1 MMSGMVFRLRLREC
15 RHTGASGDYR
25 RKKHGL
31 HYLQSF

>member
-1 MMSGMVFRLRLREC
+1 MMSGMVFRLREC
-15 RHTGASGDYR
+15 RHTGAGGDYR